1 MIKKIG
7 EVAYELD
14 LLALAIIH
22 HVFHI
27 SQLKAKIG
35 RSNVILPTLPPMDLN
50 GMIQPKPEAVLD
62 RRSRA
67 QDNHAIIEL
76 LIRWAGHST
85 EEATWEEFHAL
96 KEAYPQLVG
105 KVF

>member
-7 EVAYELD
+7 EVDYELD

-50 GMIQPKPEAVLD
+50 GMI
-62 RRSRA
+62 
-67 QDNHAIIEL
+67 
-76 LIRWAGHST
+76 
-85 EEATWEEFHAL
+85 
-96 KEAYPQLVG
+96 
-105 KVF
+105 